1 MILQCGGIS
10 QVVPVEVDPP
20 SKITWD
26 EREDWKEV
34 LVSFVSSGR
43 TDFKP
48 ISTTKFGWV
57 LGVLFSVLL
66 SWLMRVVFCRIV
78 YG

>member
-20 SKITWD
+20 AKITWD
-26 EREDWKEV
+26 ERQDWEDV
-34 LVSFVSSGR
+34 LRRFVNSGR

-57 LGVLFSVLL
+57 VLFLFLLWGLTSV
-66 SWLMRVVFCRIV
+66 RVF
-78 YG
+78 